1 MKQHK
6 CKFCGAIDSHWSFQC
21 HTQRKPIKVNIVTK
35 EWVKKNDEL
44 KKKRKKNISP
54 IAEKEK
60 KRLAEYR
67 VVRDEW
73 LGINNRC
80 QFPNCY
86 SRDVQ
91 LHHAAGRIG
100 SLLVDT
106 RYFRALCDT
115 HHRWVELHPL
125 EAKEMN
131 LSVNRLDK

>member
-1 MKQHK
+1 MKPTI
-6 CKFCGAIDSHWSFQC
+6 CKHCGAVNTHFSFQC
-21 HTQRKPIKVNIVTK
+21 HTQRKPIKIVTTEWK
-35 EWVKKNDEL
+35 ENQASL

-73 LGINNRC
+73 LGVNNRC
-80 QFPNCY
+80 QFLNCY

-100 SLLVDT
+100 SLLTDT

-115 HHRWVELHPL
+115 HHRWVELHPV
-125 EAKEMN
+125 EAKKMG
-131 LSVNRLDK
+131 LSVDRLNK